1 MSKSSRQEQL
11 EHNCLDCLSFSLF
24 ALLCRVPFSSSLWS
38 HEYVYVLQDIPAQFV
53 QEHGDKFQE
62 TVLLKERWYG
72 RVCAL
77 KVRID
82 HSKHRNKQKVVI
94 GCGWSQFAKDNGLEV
109 GDELVFCNVAMS
121 KFVVH
126 IFGQDGNP
134 KNRRLLPP
142 DNSTTMN
149 SSCDEIAPGHLNALN
164 VGAEED
170 HVEPVIKEL
179 NPDANFSNQIKRI
192 KNPKALVNNDI
203 VYPRMTTEFS
213 LTLRRKIDSL
223 VTGFQCPHFVK
234 RIKNAN
240 IRSEGSVQ
248 LVRNKLNHRFILQ
261 FNGKWFAMIFHLLFC
276 VQYELILST
285 CGACLEVTFQY

>member
-1 MSKSSRQEQL
+1 ML
-11 EHNCLDCLSFSLF
+11 
-24 ALLCRVPFSSSLWS
+24 ALLCRVLFSSSPWS
-38 HEYVYVLQDIPAQFV
+38 HDCVYVFQDIPTQFV

-62 TVLLKERWYG
+62 TVLLKERRYG

-77 KVRID
+77 KLRID
-82 HSKHRNKQKVVI
+82 HSKHRNNYKVVI

-134 KNRRLLPP
+134 KNRRLLTP

-149 SSCDEIAPGHLNALN
+149 SSCDEIVPGQSSASN

-170 HVEPVIKEL
+170 HVEHLIEKF
-179 NPDANFSNQIKRI
+179 NSDAKFSNQIKRI
-192 KNPKALVNNDI
+192 KTPKAMMNNDI

-223 VTGFQCPHFVK
+223 VADFQCPHFVK
-234 RIKNAN
+234 RIKNVN

-248 LVRNKLNHRFILQ
+248 LVRKKLNHRI
-261 FNGKWFAMIFHLLFC
+261 IP
-276 VQYELILST
+276 
-285 CGACLEVTFQY
+285 